1 VIVDWL
7 PGAGDPAPADP
18 IPQLQINNLGEEG
31 CVTIDENGNVLYNL
45 LCSPPEP
52 QAEPSFLQWLFGAGQ
67 VPLAPGGPLVDVP
80 VLVPGQGNDD
90 DDTGTGS
97 SSVGTGPRG
106 GAGGDDIL
114 DGAGQ
119 VINVTARALTAAEQR
134 VANELAAD
142 GAVVEVLP
150 VATGDGVRSP
160 DFLINGEPWEL
171 KTITNI
177 TSDNMESAIAR
188 RAREGAEQAPN
199 VILDVRGQP
208 GFTEEMVNS
217 IAERAFRGEGGQLL
231 DRLMIVGDEWSIVV
245 TRQP

>member
-1 VIVDWL
+1 V
-7 PGAGDPAPADP
+7 
-18 IPQLQINNLGEEG
+18 NNLGDHGRVLTDEESR
-31 CVTIDENGNVLYNL
+31 VLYNL

-52 QAEPSFLQWLFGAGQ
+52 QAEPSFLEWLFGNGQ
-67 VPLAPGGPLVDVP
+67 APLAPGGPLVDVP
-80 VLVPGQGNDD
+80 ILVPGQGNDD

-97 SSVGTGPRG
+97 SSVGAGPRG

-134 VANELAAD
+134 VANELAAG

-199 VILDVRGQP
+199 VILDVRGQV
-208 GFTEEMVNS
+208 GFSEDL
-217 IAERAFRGEGGQLL
+217 AERTAHAAFYGDGGEHLQ
-231 DRLMIVGDEWSIVV
+231 RLTILGNGWSY
-245 TRQP
+245 TFLPPP